1 MKTIRTAVASLALS
15 VFGLTSAF
23 ASSGHAETVD
33 TSLTYNSGILVLAF
47 AGFLALVVVVQTI
60 PAVISLYGMIKGAA
74 EAAKNKEVTSSVTS
88 K

>member
-1 MKTIRTAVASLALS
+1 MKTILNTVALIFVS
-15 VFGLTSAF
+15 LTSAF
-23 ASSGHAETVD
+23 ASGSAAHVD

-60 PAVISLYGMIKGAA
+60 PAVISLYGMIKSAA
-74 EAAKNKEVTSSVTS
+74 EAAKSKQVTSNVLN